1 MSEEDNMQA
10 SNEAAADDTTAGESQ
25 AQEQTTEVNADQSVQ
40 TTEQPKESAP
50 ASEGD
55 KSASTQNQEAK
66 VDSKPVSRRS
76 AAYRIQQLVEE
87 NKALK
92 AQAQKPAQTDQYDW
106 EAPPQ
111 EEESQLNI
119 DARIQQAVQKALHP
133 VISES
138 SKAADDGEISELFTG
153 EKAAERSK
161 YEPRIREM
169 WNQAQY
175 KDVAAQDLYK
185 IAKFD
190 ELSASMDT
198 IKQQAVEEYKAALK
212 EAKDSSASGTS
223 NTSNRMGETSKSIND
238 MTDEEFRQHNE
249 RVKAGLA

>member
-1 MSEEDNMQA
+1 M
-10 SNEAAADDTTAGESQ
+10 
-25 AQEQTTEVNADQSVQ
+25 
-40 TTEQPKESAP
+40 
-50 ASEGD
+50 
-55 KSASTQNQEAK
+55 
-66 VDSKPVSRRS
+66 
-76 AAYRIQQLVEE
+76 
-87 NKALK
+87 
-92 AQAQKPAQTDQYDW
+92 
-106 EAPPQ
+106 
-111 EEESQLNI
+111 
-119 DARIQQAVQKALHP
+119 HP